1 MALPKDVSKAVVRL
15 DYTALPITEENNL
28 AAWQTI
34 RAELTRLTEIAD
46 AVDPLVVRLGEVT
59 TRLEA
64 ADELLRE
71 AEGELRCACQ
81 SRKAARISQDIR
93 VYLLSQD
100 AEIARLQSGIT
111 KHVNSVCDLQSRLAA
126 AYALLRECRRFA
138 AWAGKHLPEAL
149 PVYEK
154 LDAHLSENAD
164 VQP

>member
-100 AEIARLQSGIT
+100 AELKILRVKCSGTLANNLCPDHRDKQVGNPCLACTIE
-111 KHVNSVCDLQSRLAA
+111 KLQSRLADE
-126 AYALLRECRRFA
+126 RIQ
-138 AWAGKHLPEAL
+138 
-149 PVYEK
+149 
-154 LDAHLSENAD
+154 AHLSENTHDRA
-164 VQP
+164 